1 MASVAFST
9 EYVLPI
15 RKLARRPVLKPQ
27 TRTAVQWPLQAIAD
41 AASGIGFLGVLG
53 WAVWHLGVHLIQ
65 MFGMMEAQ
73 AAATGMGGL
82 F

>member
-1 MASVAFST
+1 MASVAFSA

-15 RKLARRPVLKPQ
+15 RGQTIRPATKPQARR
-27 TRTAVQWPLQAIAD
+27 AIQWPLQAIAD
-41 AASGIGFLGVLG
+41 AVSGMAFLGVLG

-73 AAATGMGGL
+73 VAATGMGGL